1 MCNKI
6 SRHLYFLNRSYKSQ
20 SHSKRV
26 ICIARKM
33 IAKWTQFS
41 FVLVPAI
48 LDWRL
53 WSIKGT
59 KEMVFATLFTEKLE
73 ARESKALKG
82 EGV

>member
-41 FVLVPAI
+41 LELPAI

-53 WSIKGT
+53 WLIKNQ
-59 KEMVFATLFTEKLE
+59 
-73 ARESKALKG
+73 KG
-82 EGV
+82 NGICHTFYKRSN

>member
-1 MCNKI
+1 MPNVKQYKYQPAI
-6 SRHLYFLNRSYKSQ
+6 SKT
-20 SHSKRV
+20 
-26 ICIARKM
+26 RKM

>member
-1 MCNKI
+1 
-6 SRHLYFLNRSYKSQ
+6 
-20 SHSKRV
+20 
-26 ICIARKM
+26 M